1 MRSILNEESFAD
13 LFAGMTKYAID
24 KVDKSDY
31 FKPGDNNKYIGG
43 SISKYTKGL
52 LMSFP
57 MLIDDSLALE
67 SAMNISKANEK
78 NITSM
83 MEMLFASM
91 SINAK
96 DGMTGKDIIAL
107 FHKNIDSMPIDDYID
122 AANNYVL
129 SRMES
134 AAGENLP
141 RVKDSYIREAARDF
155 VDELKVAKK
164 RFPVDSFNERSLN
177 DYMTKD
183 QAGKILV
190 YEAPMVDDWDKYNQ
204 KQQEIDA
211 DIKNKKDDLALKNR
225 RFAYDVNRDKY
236 SDKMQDDRNLLD
248 LNKKRLIDSDF
259 KKANELQPT
268 MLVVTFNIVGKDDIV
283 IDRKSF
289 ICGIKCRAIA
299 TTSMDIAERL
309 LATNKSKFSF
319 KNLIRATTG
328 EIKFGRDFLFA
339 IQQQKLQARN
349 DAKRGEAAKLWNTL
363 KSRSNRNSY
372 RKLSKDGNDAS
383 AITTLVI
390 SQDTVNF
397 MKNTN
402 KFDIGNVKNA
412 KHIMDAYNLLCV
424 VIADDA
430 NEVCKFLYDGN
441 NQFETLSY
449 SMLSKEAA
457 EKSLRKELNLL
468 SQRKGY

>member
-1 MRSILNEESFAD
+1 MRSILNEGGFAD
-13 LFAGMTKYAID
+13 LFADVANDALKAAD
-24 KVDKSDY
+24 RKSETG
-31 FKPGDNNKYIGG
+31 KNSYIGG

-57 MLIDDSLALE
+57 MLFDDSLSMD
-67 SAMNISKANEK
+67 SAINISKANEK

-91 SINAK
+91 SINLK
-96 DGMTGKDIIAL
+96 NGMTGKDVVSL

-122 AANNYVL
+122 STNTYVKGYV
-129 SRMES
+129 ES
-134 AAGENLP
+134 VEGENLP
-141 RVKDSYIREAARDF
+141 RIKDSYIREAARDM

-164 RFPVDSFNERSLN
+164 RFPISSFNENSLN

-183 QAGKILV
+183 QGGKILV
-190 YEAPMVDDWDKYNQ
+190 YEAPKFDYDTWNQ
-204 KQQEIDA
+204 NQQKIDA
-211 DIKNKKDDLALKNR
+211 DIENKKADLSLKNR
-225 RFAYDVNRDKY
+225 RFAYDINRDEQQGKY
-236 SDKMQDDRNLLD
+236 NDFKDFND

-268 MLVVTFNIVGKDDIV
+268 MLVVTFNVVGDDNKTI

-309 LATNKSKFSF
+309 LATNKSKLSF

-328 EIKFGRDFLFA
+328 ETKFGRDFLFA

-363 KSRSNRNSY
+363 KNRSNRNTF

-402 KFDIGNVKNA
+402 KFDVSNVKNA

-449 SMLSKEAA
+449 AVLSKEAN
-457 EKSLRKELNLL
+457 EKSLKKELNLI